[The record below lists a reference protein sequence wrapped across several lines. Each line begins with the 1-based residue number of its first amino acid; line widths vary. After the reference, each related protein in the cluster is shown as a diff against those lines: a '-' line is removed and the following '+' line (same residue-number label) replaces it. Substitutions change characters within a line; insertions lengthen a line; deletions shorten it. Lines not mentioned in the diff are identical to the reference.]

1 MSIFSQFNR
10 YAIVPILNWIFVER
24 CTARSIG
31 ATMPGLPPI
40 QGSTRTW
47 AQSFK
52 VWAVVSPYRQG
63 ITKFSNFREKPNFIY
78 SCYFPIISTK
88 HFYWN
93 AGASKPL
100 AIGGRGGNAA
110 AMVLS
115 VNGLRF
121 ASELSAVAALRELYK
136 IPSGRSTDCF
146 FKIIALLLLFG
157 NSLHFGGEVFGYLF
171 LLFLLFCFIGFYLLW

>member
-1 MSIFSQFNR
+1 MGPIF
-10 YAIVPILNWIFVER
+10 
-24 CTARSIG
+24 
-31 ATMPGLPPI
+31 
-40 QGSTRTW
+40 
-47 AQSFK
+47 QSLGGG
-52 VWAVVSPYRQG
+52 VSLSSR
-63 ITKFSNFREKPNFIY
+63 
-78 SCYFPIISTK
+78 
-88 HFYWN
+88 N

-171 LLFLLFCFIGFYLLW
+171 LLFCYSALLDSIFYALVVYWVF

>member
-1 MSIFSQFNR
+1 
-10 YAIVPILNWIFVER
+10 
-24 CTARSIG
+24 
-31 ATMPGLPPI
+31 MPGLPPI

-52 VWAVVSPYRQG
+52 VWAVVSPYRQ
-63 ITKFSNFREKPNFIY
+63 R
-78 SCYFPIISTK
+78 
-88 HFYWN
+88 N

-171 LLFLLFCFIGFYLLW
+171 LLFLLFCFIGFYLLCSGSLLGILILYGGYLLEGMCSLRWILAVQILPYTLGYAKLLLVGFLS